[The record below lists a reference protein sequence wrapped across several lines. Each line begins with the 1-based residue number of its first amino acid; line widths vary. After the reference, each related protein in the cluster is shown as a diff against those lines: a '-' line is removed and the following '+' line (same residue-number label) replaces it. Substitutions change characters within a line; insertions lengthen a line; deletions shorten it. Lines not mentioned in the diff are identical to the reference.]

1 MTADAKDYILLSTIK
16 EIFHSTLTP
25 QGQTAKLACLGK
37 LGKVDFMRRILL
49 GLLFT
54 LCIALVS
61 LVVTFSG
68 SLIASGNGDPVAT
81 TVLQVVTMGCL
92 VLSAIC
98 LCLLVITLG
107 VYVVMQSRD
116 PTDHS
121 P

>member
-1 MTADAKDYILLSTIK
+1 
-16 EIFHSTLTP
+16 
-25 QGQTAKLACLGK
+25 
-37 LGKVDFMRRILL
+37 MRRILL

-68 SLIASGNGDPVAT
+68 SLIASGKGDPVAT
-81 TVLQVVTMGCL
+81 AVLQAITMGCL
-92 VLSAIC
+92 VLFAIC

-107 VYVVMQSRD
+107 VYVVMQSDD
-116 PTDHS
+116 PTDDS